1 VSVWTKE
8 TAAVEGGLSVSV
20 EDALVLSYEAV
31 IVAVVTVETAVVGR
45 LKDCEV
51 APDGIVTVVVGKAG
65 LELVRVTAAP
75 PLGAG
80 AERLIV
86 TLTLLPP
93 VTEVGD
99 AVTDETA
106 TAAGSIVTVA
116 EPAADPS
123 DNVAVTVTVSVEVS
137 TAGAL

>member
-1 VSVWTKE
+1 LTND
-8 TAAVEGGLSVSV
+8 TTAVEGGLSVSV
-20 EDALVLSYEAV
+20 EDALVLPYEPV

-51 APDGIVTVVVGKAG
+51 APDGIITVVVGKAG
-65 LELVRVTAAP
+65 LEPVRVTDP
-75 PLGAG
+75 PPVGTG
-80 AERLIV
+80 AERVIV

-93 VTEVGD
+93 VIELGD

-106 TAAGSIVTVA
+106 TAGGPIVRVA

-123 DNVAVTVTVSVEVS
+123 DNVAVTVTVSVEVV
-137 TAGAL
+137 TVGAV